1 MIMQYIRQIL
11 SYIAPLGFY
20 ILSISFRITL
30 SYFYLSEVIC
40 MSKVKATNVTSQP
53 NTLINADMDTR
64 SVAEFTEK
72 AYLNYAM
79 YVIMDR
85 ALPHIADGLKP
96 VQRRIVYAM
105 SELGLKSSAKPK
117 KSART
122 VGDVLGKYH
131 PHGDTACYEA
141 MVLMA
146 QPFSYR
152 YPLITGQGNWGSPD
166 DPKSFAAMRYTEAKM
181 SAYANTLLTELGQG
195 TVDWQDNFD
204 GSLQEPVTLPARL
217 PNILLNGTTG
227 IAVGMATDIPP
238 HNLTEV
244 VRAAIRLLKNPELSV
259 KQITQSIPAPD
270 LPTFAEIITDKKD
283 LQKMYETG
291 RGSYKMRATY
301 HVDKNQK
308 NLVIID
314 ALPYQ
319 VSGSKIQEQIAKLM
333 LDKKLPWVTD
343 IHDESDHEIACRIV
357 LELRSTRVDVDRV
370 MSHLFASTDLES
382 NYRVNLNMIGLN
394 GKPQV
399 KNLKEI
405 LSEWLESRRQ
415 VVTRRL
421 QFRLDKIDKRLHIL
435 AGLLIA
441 YLNID
446 EVIRIIRE
454 EDDPKLE
461 LMTRYE
467 LTEVQANAILDIRLR
482 QLARLEEIELRR
494 EKDELEAERALI
506 QERLDNPDSLTNLMI
521 DELTADMKE
530 HGDDRRSPVV
540 ERAEAQA
547 LKESDLVP
555 SEPITA
561 ILSKA
566 GWIRAAKGHDVDA
579 AGMSYRSGDSYQAHA
594 HGKSN
599 AKVYILDSTG
609 RSYSIDA
616 HTLASARG
624 QGDPLTSV
632 LKPPAGAKFEQLLAG
647 DDEQRIVLASSQ
659 GYGFINQLGNLDT
672 NQKAGK
678 NIINFADDAHLLTVP
693 LVDIK
698 TETDAKDD
706 TDAAS
711 DKDTPIQDQI
721 AVVTS
726 AGYLLIFA
734 LEELPEQARGKGN
747 KLINLKKDE
756 EVVAVLPLHHED
768 SLTITA
774 GKRHVTL
781 KPMDLANYT
790 SKRGNRGSQLPRG
803 FQNVSSIEVV

>member
-1 MIMQYIRQIL
+1 MPDIIDNN
-11 SYIAPLGFY
+11 P
-20 ILSISFRITL
+20 TL
-30 SYFYLSEVIC
+30 SDDV
-40 MSKVKATNVTSQP
+40 MG
-53 NTLINADMDTR
+53 TR
-64 SVAEFTEK
+64 SVAEFTEQ

-85 ALPHIADGLKP
+85 ALPNIADGLKP

-105 SELGLKSSAKPK
+105 SELGLKASAKPK

-131 PHGDTACYEA
+131 PHGDSACYEA

-181 SAYANTLLTELGQG
+181 SAYANTLLLELGQG

-238 HNLTEV
+238 HNLNEV

-259 KQITQSIPAPD
+259 KQLTQSIPAPD
-270 LPTFAEIITDKKD
+270 LPTNAEIITSKKD
-283 LQKMYETG
+283 LQAMYESG
-291 RGSYKMRATY
+291 RGSYKMRATF
-301 HVDKNQK
+301 HIDPKEK
-308 NLVIID
+308 NLIIID

-319 VSGSKIQEQIAKLM
+319 VSGNKIQEQIAKLM
-333 LDKKLPWVTD
+333 TDKKLPWVTD
-343 IHDESDHEIACRIV
+343 IHDESDHENACRIV
-357 LELRSTRVDVDRV
+357 LELRSSRVDVERV

-382 NYRVNLNMIGLN
+382 NYRVNMNMIGLN

-399 KNLKEI
+399 KNLKET
-405 LSEWLESRRQ
+405 LSEWLISRRS

-421 QFRLDKIDKRLHIL
+421 QYRLDKIDKRLHIL

-454 EDDPKLE
+454 EDDPKAS
-461 LMTRYE
+461 LMQDYD
-467 LTEVQANAILDIRLR
+467 LTEIQANAILDIRLR
-482 QLARLEEIELRR
+482 QLAKLEEIELRR
-494 EKDELEAERALI
+494 EQDELAAERAII
-506 QERLDNPDSLTNLMI
+506 QEYLDNPDSLTKLMI

-530 HGDDRRSPVV
+530 HGNERMSPLI
-540 ERAEAQA
+540 ERDEAQA

-561 ILSKA
+561 VLSKA

-579 AGMSYRSGDSYQAHA
+579 TGMTYRSGDSYQAHA
-594 HGKSN
+594 RGKSN
-599 AKVYILDSTG
+599 EKIYVLDSTG
-609 RSYSIDA
+609 RSYSVDA
-616 HTLASARG
+616 HTLPSARG

-632 LKPPAGAKFEQLLAG
+632 LKPPAGASFEQLLTG
-647 DDEQRIVLASSQ
+647 NDRQRIILASSQ
-659 GYGFINQLGNLDT
+659 GYGFINMLGNLDS

-678 NIINFADDAHLLTVP
+678 KIINLPTDSRLLPVAR
-693 LVDIK
+693 VDTAIESHTN
-698 TETDAKDD
+698 TEDGDSTNQ
-706 TDAAS
+706 AAP
-711 DKDTPIQDQI
+711 DHV
-721 AVVTS
+721 AVVTN

-734 LEELPEQARGKGN
+734 LDDLPEQARGKGN
-747 KLINLKKDE
+747 KMINLKGNE
-756 EVVAVLPLHHED
+756 EVLAVTPLSLQD
-768 SLTITA
+768 SLVITA

-790 SKRGNRGSQLPRG
+790 GTRGNRGGQLPRG
-803 FQNVSSIEVV
+803 FQNVTGIAVG